1 MIICLLSVKNR
12 IKYRNKCTV
21 MVQKTLRGYLARKQH
36 QPRYKGIAKIN
47 AIRRNMKQMEEIANQ
62 VKKERES
69 MLNQIKE
76 IDGQIDLAIT
86 KIKVSFGQN
95 ASSWNC

>member
-1 MIICLLSVKNR
+1 
-12 IKYRNKCTV
+12 

-76 IDGQIDLAIT
+76 IDGQIDLAIK
-86 KIKVSFGQN
+86 KIKVSFGHN
-95 ASSWNC
+95 DSN

>member
-1 MIICLLSVKNR
+1 
-12 IKYRNKCTV
+12 

-76 IDGQIDLAIT
+76 IDGQIDLAIK
-86 KIKVSFGQN
+86 KIKVRRGHK
-95 ASSWNC
+95 ALR

>member
-1 MIICLLSVKNR
+1 
-12 IKYRNKCTV
+12 

-76 IDGQIDLAIT
+76 IDGQIDVAIK
-86 KIKVSFGQN
+86 KIKVSFSHN
-95 ASSWNC
+95 VCH

>member
-1 MIICLLSVKNR
+1 
-12 IKYRNKCTV
+12 

-76 IDGQIDLAIT
+76 IDGQIDLAIK
-86 KIKVSFGQN
+86 KIKVSFGHN
-95 ASSWNC
+95 AFN